1 MKTYYKVY
9 NLSSSS
15 KEEKKIGS
23 NQFNFTENDATDKGV
38 RHTDV
43 QINHSQIF
51 QFDSTIQGSDKE
63 LFLRN
68 LMNQVEDVKIQKGL
82 NVFAVCRHERCINS
96 KRMKLISLG
105 YGCFSNLTI
114 QNLEACDG
122 CKHHQSVPSRLMTVG
137 IALKKSFL
145 LVDKCESISSLPT
158 PLLLKSTESVREK
171 ITAVKKLLTFGSIFD
186 VKKDIA
192 GKGQVTF

>member
-15 KEEKKIGS
+15 KEGKKIGS
-23 NQFNFTENDATDKGV
+23 NRLNFTDYDATDKGV

-43 QINHSQIF
+43 QINDSQIF
-51 QFDSTIQGSDKE
+51 QSVSAIQGSDKE
-63 LFLRN
+63 NFLRN
-68 LMNQVEDVKIQKGL
+68 LMNQVADVKIQKGL
-82 NVFAVCRHERCINS
+82 NVFAICRHDRCINS

-105 YGCFSNLTI
+105 YGYFSNLTI

-122 CKHHQSVPSRLMTVG
+122 CKHHQSVPSRLLTVG
-137 IALKKSFL
+137 IALKESFL
-145 LVDKCESISSLPT
+145 LVDKCESISNLPT
-158 PLLLKSTESVREK
+158 PISLKSIESTSEK
-171 ITAVKKLLTFGSIFD
+171 VPGVSRFLTLGSIFD